1 MRNALIATAAMLAGV
16 VSAQAAPQA
25 APPGL
30 PTVSAGPAVVQPT
43 FGYGFP
49 SHYRGYGGYRVGS
62 DGRFHGYGVYG
73 PRRDTGAAQARPS
86 AQAADPAAARNSAI
100 ALNGEVL
107 ASSII
112 ANQYAP
118 LYGVLNVGYG
128 GYDGYGGHG
137 Y

>member
-1 MRNALIATAAMLAGV
+1 MRKALIAAVAVLAGV
-16 VSAQAAPQA
+16 VSAEAAPQS

-43 FGYGFP
+43 FGFGFP

-73 PRRDTGAAQARPS
+73 PRRDAAATQARPGAAQPY
-86 AQAADPAAARNSAI
+86 DPAAARNSAVS
-100 ALNGEVL
+100 LNGEVL
-107 ASSII
+107 ASSIV

-128 GYDGYGGHG
+128 PYGY
-137 Y
+137 